1 MRLSVVVPVYNVE
14 PYLRRCVDSLLDQ
27 DLTEDEYEI
36 VLVDDGSTDQCGA
49 ICDAYASRHPHVV
62 VLHQPNGGLSAARN
76 SGIDVARG
84 NYVMFVDSDDYL
96 EPKVLKSL
104 VDKVEAEDLEVLRFN
119 YRNVNERYEA
129 FEPNKVS
136 KPFVD
141 YRDEVCDGPTFLT
154 ERVGFGCYAWQFVI
168 RRELLDGCRF
178 KEGIYFEDTEWTPR
192 LLVKAQKATSVG
204 LVVYN
209 YLQRQGSITQS
220 VDLEKK
226 RKVLDDKL
234 MLIDAMQLQMDEVED
249 KRWFEG
255 MLSQLVVSVI
265 DDVSISFYGERQSYL
280 RKLKSRE
287 LFPLSLFHATD
298 IAARKI
304 KWANVAPSLS
314 CFLLHMK
321 NGR

>member
-14 PYLRRCVDSLLDQ
+14 PYLRKCVDSLLDQ

-76 SGIDVARG
+76 SGIDMARG
-84 NYVMFVDSDDYL
+84 NYVMFVDSDDSL
-96 EPKVLKSL
+96 EPKVLKAL

-119 YRNVNERYEA
+119 YRNVNEHYEA

-154 ERVGFGCYAWQFVI
+154 ERLGFGCYAWQFVI
-168 RRELLDGCRF
+168 RRDLLDGCRF
-178 KEGIYFEDTEWTPR
+178 KEGIYFEDTDWTPR
-192 LLVKAQKATSVG
+192 LLCRARRVTSTD
-204 LVVYN
+204 LMVYN
-209 YLQRQGSITQS
+209 YLMRIGSITQS
-220 VDLEKK
+220 IDEKK
-226 RKVLDDKL
+226 KKKVLDDKL
-234 MLIDAMQLQMDEVED
+234 LLIDSLQEQMRNVTD

-255 MLSQLVVSVI
+255 MIAQTALSIIGYVSEC
-265 DDVSISFYGERQSYL
+265 FYGEKSVAL
-280 RKLKSRE
+280 DALKAKRV
-287 LFPLSLFHATD
+287 FPLSSYHSTE
-298 IAARKI
+298 AAIRKI
-304 KWANVAPSLS
+304 RWANVSPSLL
-314 CFLLHMK
+314 CRLIHFRNRL
-321 NGR
+321 